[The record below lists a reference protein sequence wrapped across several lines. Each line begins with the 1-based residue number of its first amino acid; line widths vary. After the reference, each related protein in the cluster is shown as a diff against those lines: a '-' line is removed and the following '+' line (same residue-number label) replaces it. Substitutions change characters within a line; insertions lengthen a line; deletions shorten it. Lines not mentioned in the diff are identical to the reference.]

1 MKKMINLKMKQKIMK
16 LKKIK
21 IIINEILAY
30 FLEHFILNQKI
41 LFNIYN
47 N

>member
-30 FLEHFILNQKI
+30 FLEHYSKSKNFISYI
-41 LFNIYN
+41 
-47 N
+47 